1 MSDDLSAL
9 NAFDGTARLFPL
21 PNVVLFPQVM
31 LPLHIFEARYR
42 EMTADALESDRMM
55 ALVLLRPGWEAD
67 YDGRPPMHTMACLGR
82 IVADQRLPDGR
93 YNLLLRGLCRGRIL
107 QEIPSVK
114 LYRSAR
120 VELLCDNPA
129 TEQAKDETL
138 RAKLGQ
144 LAKVWMAGMGATFE
158 QLTKL
163 LQSELS
169 LGALGDI
176 LSFALPLAIDFKQEL
191 LEELD
196 VARRIRRL
204 MTHLEDHTPP
214 PAATSVERQFPP
226 EFSSN

>member
-1 MSDDLSAL
+1 MSDDLSTL

-21 PNVVLFPQVM
+21 PNVVLFPHVM

-42 EMTADALESDRMM
+42 QLTADALASDRLIT
-55 ALVLLRPGWEAD
+55 LVLLRPGWEAD
-67 YDGRPPMHTMACLGR
+67 YEGRPVLHTMACLGK
-82 IVADQRLPDGR
+82 IVADQCLPDGR

-107 QEIPSVK
+107 HEIPTNK

-120 VELLCDNPA
+120 LELLCDNPA
-129 TEQAKDETL
+129 AEQAKDEQL

-144 LAKVWMAGMGATFE
+144 LAQAWLAGLGPTFD
-158 QLTKL
+158 QLGKL
-163 LQSELS
+163 LHSDLS

-196 VARRIRRL
+196 VLRRIRRL
-204 MTHLEDHTPP
+204 LKHLQSHTPP
-214 PAATSVERQFPP
+214 ESPTAAERKFPP